1 MKIKG
6 LTFFEVLVALSLL
19 SIFVFSIL
27 GFVESLKKSAVDI
40 KSKIVNNDYADVLFN
55 VLENSSRSV
64 VCFDP
69 IFGAGIIGNSK
80 YLSLLSHQ
88 IIPDRFLSSSKLIS
102 PELVKLT
109 IVYDSGLCKISFSSS
124 LEDSKNV
131 LEFKNSFRCEKIRF
145 RYFTGTWSDAFNSLN
160 FKRLPS
166 AIECS
171 IWFEGSSPLVN
182 PDRSRIFS
190 IVDGVYE

>member
-40 KSKIVNNDYADVLFN
+40 KSKIVNHDYADVLFD

-69 IFGAGIIGNSK
+69 IFGAGIVGNSK

-88 IIPDRFLSSSKLIS
+88 IMPDRFLSPSKLIS

-109 IVYDSGLCKISFSSS
+109 IVYDSGLCKISFLNS
-124 LEDSKNV
+124 LADSKDT
-131 LEFKNSFRCEKIRF
+131 LELKNSFRCQKIRF
-145 RYFTGTWSDAFNSLN
+145 RYFTGTWSDTFNSLD

-171 IWFEGSSPLVN
+171 I
-182 PDRSRIFS
+182 
-190 IVDGVYE
+190 